1 MIGKQADAGRR
12 LERTH
17 WFRTLGVALIAASLP
32 ATDGAIAAGKSAG
45 AMTLASAVPMPRPSP
60 LRGSQGG
67 GAHHGDAIGALISG
81 GSGAPPASAA
91 PPIQQSAVPANAP
104 LPVPKAVSAS
114 SVSALKRALDMLDK
128 NDAPSAMLAAYGI
141 GNPID
146 IKIVE
151 WMIATGSYS
160 GITPEQMAQLGAKLP
175 DWPSQS
181 LMRLRYEQA
190 VARAKPTPEAV
201 IRALGGRKPQ
211 SDDATLQ
218 LARAYAAV
226 GRQTDA
232 ANLIRGFWRD
242 SNFSEGIEKAI
253 LADFGGVLTTADH
266 KWRMDR
272 LIYAER
278 ETEALR
284 AAQRLSKDQQ
294 TLAKA
299 VLAVVRQKANAAKG
313 LESVPAA
320 LRKDHIYVYARI
332 QVLRRAGKVKDA
344 AGLMVQASRDARMIV
359 DPDTWWVERRLLSR
373 MLVEAGDA
381 RTAYTLAANH
391 STETP
396 AMRADAEFH
405 AGWYALEF
413 LRDPATAARHFT
425 AIATI
430 SSTPI
435 SLSRAE
441 YWLGRAAA
449 FAGRQELATAHFQR
463 AAVHSTSYYGQLAAA
478 RLGGSRLGISH
489 PPAPNR
495 AVVQHFQGRELVH
508 AIQRLSAA
516 GYNERAAVIYRH
528 LAETLNDPAEIALLA
543 AMAEG
548 EGKHPV
554 ALQIGRLAAA
564 RGLPLQVLAF
574 PTAAIP
580 SSAKIN
586 GVEKPVVYAI
596 ARQESAFNPAA
607 VSSAGAR
614 GLLQLMPATARETAK
629 KAGLPYNQGR
639 LTSDPAYNTTLG
651 ATFLAEMVNRFG
663 GSYVMAFAAY
673 NAGPSR
679 VNDWVRRFGDPRDPR
694 VDVVNWIEMIPF
706 YETRN
711 YVQRIM
717 ENLQVYRHRFGT
729 PALTIEADL
738 KRGASS

>member
-320 LRKDHIYVYARI
+320 LRKDHIYVYEI
-332 QVLRRAGKVKDA
+332 
-344 AGLMVQASRDARMIV
+344 
-359 DPDTWWVERRLLSR
+359 
-373 MLVEAGDA
+373 
-381 RTAYTLAANH
+381 
-391 STETP
+391 
-396 AMRADAEFH
+396 
-405 AGWYALEF
+405 
-413 LRDPATAARHFT
+413 
-425 AIATI
+425 
-430 SSTPI
+430 
-435 SLSRAE
+435 
-441 YWLGRAAA
+441 GRA
-449 FAGRQELATAHFQR
+449 
-463 AAVHSTSYYGQLAAA
+463 SC
-478 RLGGSRLGISH
+478 
-489 PPAPNR
+489 
-495 AVVQHFQGRELVH
+495 RERV
-508 AIQRLSAA
+508 
-516 GYNERAAVIYRH
+516 
-528 LAETLNDPAEIALLA
+528 
-543 AMAEG
+543 
-548 EGKHPV
+548 
-554 ALQIGRLAAA
+554 
-564 RGLPLQVLAF
+564 F
-574 PTAAIP
+574 
-580 SSAKIN
+580 
-586 GVEKPVVYAI
+586 
-596 ARQESAFNPAA
+596 
-607 VSSAGAR
+607 
-614 GLLQLMPATARETAK
+614 
-629 KAGLPYNQGR
+629 
-639 LTSDPAYNTTLG
+639 LT
-651 ATFLAEMVNRFG
+651 V
-663 GSYVMAFAAY
+663 
-673 NAGPSR
+673 
-679 VNDWVRRFGDPRDPR
+679 
-694 VDVVNWIEMIPF
+694 
-706 YETRN
+706 
-711 YVQRIM
+711 
-717 ENLQVYRHRFGT
+717 
-729 PALTIEADL
+729 
-738 KRGASS
+738 